1 MSWGPI
7 EFPEEGL
14 SDGRIRLRLLREDDF
29 GDLVAAAS
37 EAEVA
42 RFTTMPSPYTDAEA
56 RTWFKASAAGLRAGT
71 DLHPLIVDAESDEL
85 LGGCGIA
92 RRAQDEAIWGIG
104 YWVVAAH
111 RGRGVAARAVRLMI
125 PFAFEN
131 LPIARLEL
139 LAEEINPASTRTA
152 ENCGFTREGILRS
165 YLEVAGERRD
175 MVTYSLLPGEPGP
188 IR

>member
-7 EFPEEGL
+7 EFPDEGL
-14 SDGRIRLRLLREDDF
+14 SDGEIRLRLLHEADF
-29 GDLVAAAS
+29 ASLVELAN
-37 EAEVA
+37 ETQVA
-42 RFTTMPSPYTDAEA
+42 RYTTMPSPYTDAEA

-71 DLHPLIVDAESDEL
+71 DLHPLIVDAASGEL

-104 YWVVAAH
+104 YWVAADH
-111 RGRGVAARAVRLMI
+111 RGRGVASRAVRLMV
-125 PFAFEN
+125 PFAFAN

-139 LAEEINPASTRTA
+139 LAEESNPASIRTA
-152 ENCGFTREGILRS
+152 ESCGFVREGVLRS

-175 MVTYSLLPGEPGP
+175 MVAYSMLPEEQQ
-188 IR
+188 